1 MTQAGSLTNLP
12 HALDLIT
19 RRSRVQIHL
28 ALVQDEAHER
38 GGATVAIRAT
48 DKAFATLTLA
58 SRAALAERG
67 TAPSA
72 LVRKLRLPR

>member
-1 MTQAGSLTNLP
+1 MPLP
-12 HALDLIT
+12 AWPPAL
-19 RRSRVQIHL
+19 
-28 ALVQDEAHER
+28 
-38 GGATVAIRAT
+38 RACPRTPT

-58 SRAALAERG
+58 SRGALAERG